1 MDFVRGYFQGNY
13 IHGAI
18 NQTMLTLIPKVKE
31 PRQMGDFHPI
41 SLGNFSAKII
51 SKILAIRLARI
62 LPQVV
67 DEEQA
72 GFVQGRN
79 IATHC
84 ALAQELV
91 REINRKV
98 TGGNVVFKIDMAKA
112 YDRLE

>member
-1 MDFVRGYFQGNY
+1 MDFVRDYFQGNY

-18 NQTMLTLIPKVKE
+18 DQTTLTLISKVKQ
-31 PRQMGDFHPI
+31 PRQKGDFRPI

-51 SKILAIRLARI
+51 SKILATRLPKI
-62 LPQVV
+62 LLKIV

-72 GFVQGRN
+72 GIVQGRN
-79 IATHC
+79 TATHC

-91 REINRKV
+91 RDINRN
-98 TGGNVVFKIDMAKA
+98 TSGGNVVFKIDMAKA